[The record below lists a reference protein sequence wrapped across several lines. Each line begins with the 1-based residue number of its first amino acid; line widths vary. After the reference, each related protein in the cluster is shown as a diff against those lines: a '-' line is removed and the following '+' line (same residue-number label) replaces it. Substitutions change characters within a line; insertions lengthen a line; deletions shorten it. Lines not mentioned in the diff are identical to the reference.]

1 LHRKVDGR
9 TKRNLTE
16 ILTLKNTVR
25 VLIIGLAAI
34 VGVCVDVQAENES
47 TPAPGIQQT
56 HTLQRDVPHKVQI
69 QYLLFL
75 PNGYAKGS
83 ERWPLILY
91 LHGGSLRGD
100 DISQMK
106 KWGVTEKV
114 EADPNFPFIV
124 VSPQC
129 HKGEIWTDVD
139 ALGAILD
146 EVARTCRVDPD
157 RVYVTGH
164 SMGGRGAL
172 YAAYKMPE
180 RFAAVVSLGPVGLIT
195 AWAEKLAPIPLWLF
209 HGPNDQFTPLKEVE
223 ELVHAIEAAGGHP
236 QLTVLPG
243 RDHYILDVY
252 ERPDLYEW
260 LVRQKK
266 SRTTATTDTK
276 EPGHVAV
283 P

>member
-1 LHRKVDGR
+1 MKLAF
-9 TKRNLTE
+9 
-16 ILTLKNTVR
+16 
-25 VLIIGLAAI
+25 LIGGIAAI
-34 VGVCVDVQAENES
+34 LSAE
-47 TPAPGIQQT
+47 APGESGPVPGEQQS

-75 PNGYAKGS
+75 PNGYEKSA

-100 DISQMK
+100 DIRQMK
-106 KWGVTEKV
+106 KFGLAEKV
-114 EADPNFPFIV
+114 EADRNFPFIV

-129 HKGEIWTDVD
+129 HSGEIWTDVD
-139 ALGAILD
+139 ALGAVLD
-146 EVARTCRVDPD
+146 EVARTCRVDQD

-172 YAAYKMPE
+172 YAGFKMPE
-180 RFAAVVSLGPVGLIT
+180 RFAAVVSLAPVSPIT
-195 AWAEKLAPIPLWLF
+195 AWAAKLATVPLWLF

-223 ELVHAIEAAGGHP
+223 ELAHAVEVAGGHP

-252 ERPDLYEW
+252 DRPDLYKW
-260 LVRQKK
+260 LAQQKRK
-266 SRTTATTDTK
+266 QPLR
-276 EPGHVAV
+276 E
-283 P
+283 

>member
-1 LHRKVDGR
+1 
-9 TKRNLTE
+9 
-16 ILTLKNTVR
+16 
-25 VLIIGLAAI
+25 LALFLMSAS
-34 VGVCVDVQAENES
+34 VGAARDPDSSLA
-47 TPAPGIQQT
+47 GQQQS
-56 HTLQRDVPHKVQI
+56 HTLRREVPHEVAI

-75 PNGYAKGS
+75 PEGYDKS
-83 ERWPLILY
+83 REPWPLILY

-106 KWGVTEKV
+106 RWGLAEKV
-114 EADPNFPFIV
+114 AADPKFPFIV

-139 ALGAILD
+139 ALAAVLD
-146 EVARTCRVDPD
+146 EVARTYRVDPD
-157 RVYVTGH
+157 RVYITGH

-180 RFAAVVSLGPVGLIT
+180 RFAAVVSLAPAAPIT
-195 AWAEKLAPIPLWLF
+195 AWADKLAAVPLWLF

-252 ERPDLYEW
+252 DRPDVYEW
-260 LVRQKK
+260 LAKQKRK
-266 SRTTATTDTK
+266 
-276 EPGHVAV
+276 PVAGK
-283 P
+283 